1 MTTSITAIKKDLISL
16 QERGGLVA
24 SDMRRAHRNLH
35 EHLCEI
41 YFWWVEAS
49 QQGDYLEQEYKQL
62 GRTFRTVNYG
72 TNYAPL
78 LWLVYGENNA
88 LSNQYVDR
96 LSRALNKLHEEVTQK
111 SALYKK
117 DGIAKL
123 TNFIQQANGITALAG
138 YALPREVDVSEPRSQ
153 KDTVS
158 EHKEQLELLNQAWI
172 LDEFGIEEKQ
182 AIPYVPYIKT
192 TPENYA
198 LLLVKRTDEGFELI
212 EVDNDSQ
219 TVNSALADALRKRF
233 DLCVFS
239 VRPMFE
245 LMFTQCLPK
254 SLENLAERLVDIAEL
269 QDNKK
274 VKKVKAHRRVLYRA
288 DTNEFVLSPMN
299 AHSGVVSIVKPYFDM
314 VLDGCA
320 TDVYMPYTERANVE
334 KMLRDYAFNLY
345 DTELKTPP
353 IPHYPELNSA
363 SHVVHLRHRTE
374 PSQFQNISFWPFYNT
389 LKEPQDQLL
398 VKDDYEL
405 NAIWHAH
412 FDKDEIKRVQDVF
425 IHKWL
430 GGHARYLTR
439 EAHQTVRMTFADTW
453 WAIEF
458 VTEEGQFVN
467 KQVVNLT
474 PIKVSNSVITAIF
487 RTKDIV
493 PALACLAALPIINKS
508 NPQDSS
514 DDAFKDIGLF
524 PAKVDDGYKG
534 GINFDLDEHVLK
546 IKFYTDKL
554 SGAEHVIYVPTLDEQ
569 GDLSEVP
576 FYQYQPQIT
585 IDTADGDELVEDA
598 FPEQVEI
605 E

>member
-1 MTTSITAIKKDLISL
+1 MATSITVIKKDLISL
-16 QERGGLVA
+16 QERGGVVA

-49 QQGDYLEQEYKQL
+49 QQGDYLEQEYQKL
-62 GRTFRTVNYG
+62 GRTFRTVSYG

-78 LWLVYGENNA
+78 LWLVYGENNG
-88 LSNQYVDR
+88 LNNQYADR
-96 LSRALNKLHEEVTQK
+96 LSRALNELHNEVTQK

-117 DGIAKL
+117 DGVAKL

-138 YALPREVDVSEPRSQ
+138 YALPKEVEVSGQLNLRGAACEERE
-153 KDTVS
+153 K
-158 EHKEQLELLNQAWI
+158 LELLNQAWM

-182 AIPYVPYIKT
+182 AIPYAPYVST

-198 LLLVKRTDEGFELI
+198 LLLVKRTNDGFELVD
-212 EVDNDSQ
+212 VDNDSQ

-239 VRPMFE
+239 IRPMLE
-245 LMFTQCLPK
+245 LVFTQCLPK
-254 SLENLAERLVDIAEL
+254 SLEHLAERLVDVAEL

-274 VKKVKAHRRVLYRA
+274 VKKVKAHRRILYRA

-299 AHSGVVSIVKPYFDM
+299 ASSGVVSVVKPYFDI

-334 KMLRDYAFNLY
+334 KLLRDFEFNLY
-345 DTELKTPP
+345 DTKLKTPP
-353 IPHYPELNSA
+353 IPHYVELNSA
-363 SHVVHLRHRTE
+363 SHVVHLRHRTD
-374 PSQFQNISFWPFYNT
+374 PTQFQNLSFWPFYNT
-389 LKEPQDQLL
+389 LKGPQNQLL
-398 VKDDYEL
+398 VKKDYEL

-412 FDKDEIKRVQDVF
+412 IDKDEIKRVQDEF
-425 IHKWL
+425 IDKWL

-458 VTEEGQFVN
+458 VSEEGQFVN
-467 KQVVNLT
+467 KQIVNLT
-474 PIKVSNSVITAIF
+474 PIAVSSSVVTAIF

-493 PALACLAALPIINKS
+493 PALACLDGLPIIKVS
-508 NPQDSS
+508 SPQDNS
-514 DDAFKDIGLF
+514 DDAFKDAGLF
-524 PAKVDDGYKG
+524 PTKVDEGYRG
-534 GINFDLDEHVLK
+534 SIYFDLDENLLR

-554 SGAEHVIYVPTLDEQ
+554 SGAEHVIYVPTLNEQ
-569 GDLSEVP
+569 GILSEVP

-585 IDTADGDELVEDA
+585 IDTAESVQEDDA